1 MATLTPAQLT
11 RKRANDRE
19 AQRAIRC
26 RTKEHIARLEQEVL
40 ILKEQ
45 EKMKEKKEEQLQSLR
60 QQNESLE
67 RELMGLRDQLLKSEN
82 NTSAAHYPS
91 PGKYP

>member
-1 MATLTPAQLT
+1 
-11 RKRANDRE
+11 
-19 AQRAIRC
+19 
-26 RTKEHIARLEQEVL
+26 
-40 ILKEQ
+40 
-45 EKMKEKKEEQLQSLR
+45 MKEKKEEQLQSLR